1 MVFRLL
7 IVFLSRFGGA
17 VGVFTDTLHQIR
29 DKQGLQPRDQME
41 TTTTI
46 SPGTQESDQHSNL
59 NEFDRLIQFLISIA
73 SEVGW

>member
-46 SPGTQESDQHSNL
+46 SPGTQNGNYDNNHLELKNQ
-59 NEFDRLIQFLISIA
+59 ISTPI
-73 SEVGW
+73 

>member
-17 VGVFTDTLHQIR
+17 VGVFADTLHQIR

-46 SPGTQESDQHSNL
+46 SPGTQNGNYDNNHLELKNQ
-59 NEFDRLIQFLISIA
+59 ISTPI
-73 SEVGW
+73 